1 MANVFNLQRH
11 TFTDISTGG
20 ELYEPTGERV
30 CSILEDKDRGLIQ
43 GEEETYKNKVYGETA
58 IPYGF
63 YEIKY
68 LDSPHFKR
76 KMPYLLNIPTHSSV
90 MFHWGNTDK
99 DTLGCLLVGQKLG
112 HDFIG
117 SSKLAFDDLE
127 KVLARYFAD
136 EEKLYLQI
144 TKKENTQEKTQ

>member
-30 CSILEDKDRGLIQ
+30 CSILEDRDRGLIQ

-76 KMPYLLNIPTHSSV
+76 KMPYLLKCFHSILISNSQNTCIQTRVMQIPSKYCIQHTSALELFQTSFIHTSFTT
-90 MFHWGNTDK
+90 MEK
-99 DTLGCLLVGQKLG
+99 KLPMSFL
-112 HDFIG
+112 H
-117 SSKLAFDDLE
+117 
-127 KVLARYFAD
+127 V
-136 EEKLYLQI
+136 
-144 TKKENTQEKTQ
+144 